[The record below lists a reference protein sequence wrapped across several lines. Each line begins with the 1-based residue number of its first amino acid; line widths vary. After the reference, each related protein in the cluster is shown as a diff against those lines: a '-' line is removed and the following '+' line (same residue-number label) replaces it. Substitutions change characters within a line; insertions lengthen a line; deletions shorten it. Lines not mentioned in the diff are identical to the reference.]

1 MAKAELTLPAL
12 PARFPIGGSL
22 RGGFFL
28 AQGALPNGADAV
40 AIQQRVL
47 LM

>member
-1 MAKAELTLPAL
+1 MAKAGLTAAHLTG
-12 PARFPIGGSL
+12 RFPDRRIPSTQL
-22 RGGFFL
+22 FPY
-28 AQGALPNGADAV
+28 AAVPPNGADAV